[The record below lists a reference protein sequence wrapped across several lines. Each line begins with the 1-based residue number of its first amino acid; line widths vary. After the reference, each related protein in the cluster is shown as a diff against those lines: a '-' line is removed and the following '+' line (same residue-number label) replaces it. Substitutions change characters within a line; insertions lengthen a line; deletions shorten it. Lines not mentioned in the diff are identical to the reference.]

1 MGRAGVQLKRSPH
14 LTPQQRGL
22 AAIERVRAGLREGN
36 RKGALLALAD
46 ARALANATEPPLIA
60 EDELNELK
68 LMIETMP
75 KEALQVLRYGPTSPF
90 SALGVERLKD
100 ARTLNAVN
108 KRTLLKQYRKLALTL
123 HPDRCDHA
131 LALDAMQALNKAFE
145 QTQLNMKAGKLG
157 GHGGLGSGPA
167 SGSSKAWTGARRPWW
182 ATS

>member
-1 MGRAGVQLKRSPH
+1 MQVKDSPH

-22 AAIERVRAGLREGN
+22 AAIERVRACLREGS

-46 ARALANATEPPLIA
+46 ARALANATEPPLI
-60 EDELNELK
+60 EEGELDGLK
-68 LMIETMP
+68 VMIETMP

-145 QTQLNMKAGKLG
+145 QTQLNMKAGRLG
-157 GHGGLGSGPA
+157 GHGDLASGPTA
-167 SGSSKAWTGARRPWW
+167 KTWAGARRPWW